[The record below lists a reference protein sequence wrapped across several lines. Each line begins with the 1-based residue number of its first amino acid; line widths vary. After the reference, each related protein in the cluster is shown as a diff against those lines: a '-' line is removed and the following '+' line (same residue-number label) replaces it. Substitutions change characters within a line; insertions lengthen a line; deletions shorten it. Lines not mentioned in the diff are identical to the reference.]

1 MDVIMIDNFL
11 KEETIP
17 LTKEDFSLDRVEKTD
32 GHEDYWFTTSNKA
45 DEFLC
50 HKYMEQGCE
59 HVFEVVYS
67 KDENI
72 VGIKRQYRFN
82 WDVTISP
89 NLQLKEILKEIIA
102 TKTEI

>member
-1 MDVIMIDNFL
+1 MDVVMIDNFL
-11 KEETIP
+11 KTESIP
-17 LTKEDFSLDRVEKTD
+17 LTQEDFTLDKIEKEN
-32 GHEDYWFTTSNKA
+32 GHEDYWFKTSDKA
-45 DEFLC
+45 DKFLC
-50 HKYMEQGCE
+50 WKYGEQGCE

-89 NLQLKEILKEIIA
+89 NLQLKSILISLIGE
-102 TKTEI
+102 

>member
-1 MDVIMIDNFL
+1 MDVVMIDNFL
-11 KEETIP
+11 KREPIP
-17 LTKEDFSLDRVEKTD
+17 LTKDDFTLDRVEKAD

-50 HKYMEQGCE
+50 YKYMNQGCE

-67 KDENI
+67 KDEDI
-72 VGIKRQYRFN
+72 VGVKRQYRFN

-89 NLQLKEILKEIIA
+89 NLQLKGILKELI
-102 TKTEI
+102 EN